1 MRTVCLALVMILATA
16 AIPVQARDKEKDCD
30 WKTGSGITEAR
41 MDQSDAALYAIEGD
55 SRRDAAIAKHLPFG
69 RPKHVG
75 GFSQNN
81 EFLLTGPFF
90 VVRYDADLR
99 APLWTAHRLT
109 REEAALTP
117 KTHPEKA
124 EVRKESFRSD
134 RRLKPYERAFCTD
147 FEEPIFDR
155 GHMVSNA
162 DLDWIDPST
171 GYSLGMDHSY
181 LLSNMT
187 AQHCEFNRGPWLVL
201 EDLTRKWA
209 ANAANTWII
218 AGTIFDRD
226 GIPGRDPDKLVKRM
240 VNHVGVSAVAVPSHQ
255 YRIVIQRDGD
265 DWKSL
270 SFVLPNDET
279 LITNDQRISYLEDK
293 IATLAEIEAMS
304 GLRFLNGRIVSQA
317 SSLWP
322 FSGRLQA
329 VLTSQC

>member
-1 MRTVCLALVMILATA
+1 MRTIRFTLATILVLA
-16 AIPVQARDKEKDCD
+16 ATPLQARDKENYCD
-30 WKTGSGITEAR
+30 WKTNSGITDAR
-41 MDQSDAALYAIEGD
+41 IDQSDAALYAIQGD
-55 SRRDAAIAKHLPFG
+55 SRRNDAIAKHLPFG

-75 GFSQNN
+75 HFSRSN

-99 APLWTAHRLT
+99 TPLWTAHRLT
-109 REEAALTP
+109 REEAALSP
-117 KTHPEKA
+117 KTHPDKA
-124 EVRKESFRSD
+124 EMRKESFRSD
-134 RRLKPYERAFCTD
+134 PRLKADERAFCSD
-147 FEEPIFDR
+147 FKEPVFDR

-162 DLDWIDPST
+162 DLDWIDPGT

-181 LLSNMT
+181 LMSNMT

-209 ANAANTWII
+209 ANANDTWIV

-226 GIPGRDPDKLVKRM
+226 GVPGRDPDKWVKRM
-240 VNHVGVSAVAVPSHQ
+240 LNHIGVSAVAVPSHQ

-293 IATLAEIEAMS
+293 IVTLAEIEAMS
-304 GLRFLNGRIVSQA
+304 SLRFLDGKTVSQA
-317 SSLWP
+317 SSLWS
-322 FSGRLQA
+322 FAGHLQGI
-329 VLTSQC
+329 LTHQC